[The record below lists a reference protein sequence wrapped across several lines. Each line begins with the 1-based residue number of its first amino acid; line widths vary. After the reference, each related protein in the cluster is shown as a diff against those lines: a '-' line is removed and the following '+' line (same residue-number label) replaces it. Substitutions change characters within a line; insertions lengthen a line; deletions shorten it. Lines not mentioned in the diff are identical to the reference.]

1 MKKSTRKDASSK
13 LSGLDAAAET
23 ALLWKLEDAWLADR
37 LSGNSESTMSL
48 LDDEYQG
55 ATSVGVPQT
64 KADFV
69 ASIQS
74 GSGGLARH
82 VHSERTI
89 KFHGGV
95 AISTG
100 TATLQF
106 DAGEHTFRYLRVY
119 GKIGGEWRLIASQST
134 PKLG

>member
-1 MKKSTRKDASSK
+1 MKKSTRKDAASN
-13 LSGLDAAAET
+13 LSGQDTAAET
-23 ALLWKLEDAWLADR
+23 ALLWKLEDAWMADR
-37 LSGNSESTMSL
+37 LSGNSESTMHL

-55 ATSVGVPQT
+55 ATSAGVPQT
-64 KADFV
+64 KAGFV

-95 AISTG
+95 ATSTG

-106 DAGEHTFRYLRVY
+106 DGGEHTFRYLRVY
-119 GKIGGEWRLIASQST
+119 SKIDGEWRLVASQST
-134 PKLG
+134 PKFG